1 MLKAITRRPLWVNFL
16 AAMGIVVLL
25 VFLFLQSLRYFTHH
39 GTYLKVPD
47 VSNRNIK
54 EATDLLQ
61 KQGFDVWIQDS
72 VYYDTIAPLTVVKQ
86 FPEADASVKVNR
98 IVYLTVNRAVPP
110 EIEMPNLVG
119 MSFRNAELEL
129 NARGLKLGETSYK
142 PDIAKNAVLEQLFN
156 SNNIKPGA
164 KITMGS
170 VISLVLGSGIGSV
183 GMPVPDLFGM
193 NYEEAITLLEANG
206 IMRGSIIADGVISDT
221 SDAFVFRQQPEAYN
235 ENNISNQIK
244 RGQMMDIWI
253 SANKPERKESNLD
266 RNAPNAPSSIHEY

>member
-1 MLKAITRRPLWVNFL
+1 MFKAITHRPLWINVL
-16 AAMGIVVLL
+16 AAIGIVVILVYISLL
-25 VFLFLQSLRYFTHH
+25 SLRYFTHH

-47 VSNRNIK
+47 VSNRNIR
-54 EATDLLQ
+54 EATDLLHQ
-61 KQGFDVWIQDS
+61 QGFEVWIQDS

-129 NARGLKLGETSYK
+129 NARGLKLGGTSYK
-142 PDIAKNAVLEQLFN
+142 PDIAKNAVLEQVYN
-156 SNNIKPGA
+156 NNNIKPGA

-183 GMPVPDLFGM
+183 GIPVPELFGM

-206 IMRGSIIADGVISDT
+206 IMRGSIIADGAVSDT
-221 SDAFVFRQQPEAYN
+221 SAAFVFRQQPEAYN
-235 ENNISNQIK
+235 EDGVPNQIK

-253 SANKPERKESNLD
+253 SANKPEKKENNLD
-266 RNAPNAPSSIHEY
+266 GNLPNPPSSLHEY